1 MEDYLCTSNHTPFQ
15 MTRFVFTL
23 IFFSCTVLIHC
34 QTIITHTTKS
44 KSMSTLDGVYTLKG
58 IHDMAAAFRFTP
70 DGRFEF
76 FYAYG
81 AGDRNATGTY
91 TIEGDTVKL
100 KSDKEPGKDFKIDAQ
115 RKEGKGYTIKVNDA
129 NTNYLSYVSCF
140 YFAGETQQLA
150 EGNNTG
156 IIHID
161 LPEVDTLYV
170 RHELAI
176 DIPTL
181 IKDKANTNNYFEVS
195 LLPSLGQ
202 VSFKGIDLFIKED
215 TLTCHPNYFMPFEN
229 IRFEKEE

>member
-1 MEDYLCTSNHTPFQ
+1 MPKLLL
-15 MTRFVFTL
+15 TL
-23 IFFSCTVLIHC
+23 LLLSSTLLIQC
-34 QTIITHTTKS
+34 QNTTKTN
-44 KSMSTLDGVYTLKG
+44 KKQKTMSTLDGVYALRG
-58 IHDMAAAFRFTP
+58 IQDMAAAFKFTP

-91 TIEGDTVKL
+91 TVEGDTVKL

-115 RKEGKGYTIKVNDA
+115 RKQGKGYTIKLNDA
-129 NTNYLSYVSCF
+129 DKNYLSYMSCF
-140 YFAGETQQLA
+140 YFVGDKQELA
-150 EGNNTG
+150 EANKEG

-161 LPEVDTLYV
+161 LPEVDSLYV
-170 RHELAI
+170 RHELAV

-181 IKDKANTNNYFEVS
+181 VKDKDNDNNYFEVS

-229 IRFEKEE
+229 IRFEKE

>member
-1 MEDYLCTSNHTPFQ
+1 
-15 MTRFVFTL
+15 MT
-23 IFFSCTVLIHC
+23 
-34 QTIITHTTKS
+34 
-44 KSMSTLDGVYTLKG
+44 TLDGVYNLRG
-58 IHDMAAAFRFTP
+58 IHDMAAGFKFTP

-81 AGDRNATGTY
+81 AGDRQATGTY

-100 KSDKEPGKDFKIDAQ
+100 KSDKEPGKDFKIETQ
-115 RKEGKGYTIKVNDA
+115 RKQGKGYTIKVNDA

-140 YFAGETQQLA
+140 YFVGETRELVA
-150 EGNNTG
+150 ANNEG

-161 LPEVDTLYV
+161 LPEVDSLHV
-170 RHELAI
+170 RHELAV

-181 IKDKANTNNYFEVS
+181 VKDKANDNNYFEVS

-229 IRFEKEE
+229 IRFEKEN

>member
-1 MEDYLCTSNHTPFQ
+1 MPKLLL
-15 MTRFVFTL
+15 TL
-23 IFFSCTVLIHC
+23 LLLSSTLLIQC
-34 QTIITHTTKS
+34 QNTTKTN
-44 KSMSTLDGVYTLKG
+44 KKQKTMSTLDGVYALRG
-58 IHDMAAAFRFTP
+58 IQDMAAAFKFTP

-91 TIEGDTVKL
+91 MVEGDTVKL

-115 RKEGKGYTIKVNDA
+115 RKQGKGYTIKLNDA
-129 NTNYLSYVSCF
+129 DKNYLSYMSCF
-140 YFAGETQQLA
+140 YFVGDKQELA
-150 EGNNTG
+150 EANKEG

-161 LPEVDTLYV
+161 LPEVDSLYV
-170 RHELAI
+170 RHELAV

-181 IKDKANTNNYFEVS
+181 VKDKDNDNNYFEVS

-229 IRFEKEE
+229 IRFEKE